1 MDWQH
6 LYCLICRM
14 FARILGYHKVGE
26 GSHKLLANNH
36 IGNSMPKQQ
45 SDKLSQNNHQRQ
57 NINKQILIRS
67 CITAINNTV
76 CVVALVAVYLA
87 EEIEFEERAIYGMA
101 SVVVWLAV
109 QRIVGRVF
117 PRP

>member
-1 MDWQH
+1 
-6 LYCLICRM
+6 M
-14 FARILGYHKVGE
+14 FARNLGYHKVGE
-26 GSHKLLANNH
+26 GYHKLLASN
-36 IGNSMPKQQ
+36 Q
-45 SDKLSQNNHQRQ
+45 SGTSTSKPQLDKLSQNKYQRQ
-57 NINKQILIRS
+57 GMNKHILIRS

-87 EEIEFEERAIYGMA
+87 KEIEFEERAIYGMA

-109 QRIVGRVF
+109 QRIVGKAF

>member
-1 MDWQH
+1 M
-6 LYCLICRM
+6 
-14 FARILGYHKVGE
+14 GE
-26 GSHKLLANNH
+26 GSQKFLANH
-36 IGNSMPKQQ
+36 YIGTLTHKQQ
-45 SDKLSQNNHQRQ
+45 SDKLSQNNPQRQ
-57 NINKQILIRS
+57 GMNKHILIRS

-87 EEIEFEERAIYGMA
+87 KEIEFEERAIYGMA

-109 QRIVGRVF
+109 QRIVGKAF